1 MMKSSLYEYSNAYI
15 IMKRNRSVTNTV
27 AADAD
32 AINTNK
38 RLIFMNFVPFTTH
51 KQQTLH
57 ININTFK
64 TAKLTQSLIIMVLM
78 FILLLIIL
86 QIH

>member
-15 IMKRNRSVTNTV
+15 IMKRNRSVTNTM

-32 AINTNK
+32 AINTNTK
-38 RLIFMNFVPFTTH
+38 VIFKNFVPFTTH
-51 KQQTLH
+51 KQRTLH
-57 ININTFK
+57 ININTFN
-64 TAKLTQSLIIMVLM
+64 TAKLTQSLIIMVLL

>member
-38 RLIFMNFVPFTTH
+38 KLIFKNFVPFTTH

-57 ININTFK
+57 ININTFN
-64 TAKLTQSLIIMVLM
+64 TAKLTQSLIIMVLL

>member
-15 IMKRNRSVTNTV
+15 IMKRNRSVTNTM

-32 AINTNK
+32 AINTNRK
-38 RLIFMNFVPFTTH
+38 VIFKNFVPFTTH

-57 ININTFK
+57 INKNTFN
-64 TAKLTQSLIIMVLM
+64 TAKLTQSLIIMVLL

>member
-1 MMKSSLYEYSNAYI
+1 
-15 IMKRNRSVTNTV
+15 MKRNRSVTNTV

-38 RLIFMNFVPFTTH
+38 RLIFKNFVPFTTH

-86 QIH
+86 QIHWKLTKE

>member
-38 RLIFMNFVPFTTH
+38 RLIFKNFVPFTTH